1 MDVVWA
7 RGAASV
13 REIAD
18 ALSSETDLAY
28 TTVMTIMS
36 RLAEKGFLERTPFG
50 RAYIY
55 APRFTRETYGT
66 LRARTQVR
74 GLLEQFGEVAVAQ
87 FAEELQD
94 VDPERARRLGELLR
108 RRPAK

>member
-1 MDVVWA
+1 MDIAWA
-7 RGAASV
+7 RGKASV
-13 REIAD
+13 REMAD
-18 ALSSETDLAY
+18 ALSSKPVLAY

-36 RLAEKGFLERTPFG
+36 RLAQKGFLERTPSG

-55 APRFTRETYGT
+55 APRVTRRTYET

-74 GLLEQFGEVAVAQ
+74 GLLEQFGDVAVAE
-87 FAEELQD
+87 FADELQN

-108 RRPAK
+108 RRPAR